1 MASYLTREIKVHASL
16 DGLLEAARRSG
27 LPIQIITLMEVVPP
41 TGWRGLPRI
50 IAKKFGLLLVHF
62 VLMWDAVRLPPGRF
76 GLVREFLSVPTLLVW
91 PVIWFRRR
99 RLLFVVNHNLDSALC
114 SKVHLFALR
123 ALCLMGIRLLCF
135 ESTAGLVKLNLA
147 CDSTQAFAIPTPLLP
162 SQPLPPAAPHCP
174 PVIGVVGNVR
184 SEKGFEDLLHVLVNA
199 SRSGKISARF
209 LIGTTN
215 REVRERCR
223 AVGWEEVDTTHPAE
237 YFSAMSRCDVLVFN
251 YQRPN
256 YFFRISGVVADAIC
270 AGTFVVTP
278 NCPGLAS
285 QISEPARVGL
295 TFESLEELPAVIE
308 CALKLAAETPR
319 EAFERQIAA
328 RGPARLAECLREI
341 FQSFEPAAATFPAR
355 A

>member
-1 MASYLTREIKVHASL
+1 
-16 DGLLEAARRSG
+16 
-27 LPIQIITLMEVVPP
+27 MEVVPP
-41 TGWRGLPRI
+41 AGWRGLPRI
-50 IAKKFGLLLVHF
+50 VAKKFGLLLVHF
-62 VLMWDAVRLPPGRF
+62 VLMWDVVRLPPGRF

-123 ALCLMGIRLLCF
+123 ALCFLGIRLLCF
-135 ESTAGLVKLNLA
+135 ESTAGLMQLNLA
-147 CDSTQAFAIPTPLLP
+147 PDSSHGFSIPTPLLP
-162 SQPLPPAAPHCP
+162 SQPLPVSAPHGP

-184 SEKGFEDLLHVLVNA
+184 SEKGFEDLLQVLMNA
-199 SRSGKISARF
+199 SRSGKLEARY

-215 REVRERCR
+215 SEVRQRCR
-223 AVGWEEVDTTHPAE
+223 ALGWEEVDTTLPQD

-256 YFFRISGVVADAIC
+256 YFFRASGVVADAIC

-285 QISEPARVGL
+285 QISEPTRVGL
-295 TFESLEELPAVIE
+295 TFESLEELPAVLE
-308 CALKLAAETPR
+308 RALKLAAETPR

-328 RGPARLAECLREI
+328 RGPARLAERLREI
-341 FQSFEPAAATFPAR
+341 FQTFEPAAATVPAR